1 MKILNIVMKRVDKK
15 MNIVIIYGK
24 IVSEIDFKF
33 IYNRYV
39 KDSEMENKI
48 SIAKCKMELT
58 NGSIVEIYGYDEI
71 ADLMYKNLKKECSMY
86 VEGRMNSNGKIMI
99 YSYCS
104 FNIV

>member
-1 MKILNIVMKRVDKK
+1 

-33 IYNRYV
+33 IYNRYA

-71 ADLMYKNLKKECSMY
+71 ADFMYRNLQIGYSVICDGDLDS
-86 VEGRMNSNGKIMI
+86 EGTISVLRIT
-99 YSYCS
+99 
-104 FNIV
+104 

>member
-1 MKILNIVMKRVDKK
+1 

-39 KDSEMENKI
+39 KDSEKENKI

-71 ADLMYKNLKKECSMY
+71 ADFMYRKLKVNVNICIQ
-86 VEGRMNSNGKIMI
+86 GRLDNNGKVKIQE
-99 YSYCS
+99 
-104 FNIV
+104 FP